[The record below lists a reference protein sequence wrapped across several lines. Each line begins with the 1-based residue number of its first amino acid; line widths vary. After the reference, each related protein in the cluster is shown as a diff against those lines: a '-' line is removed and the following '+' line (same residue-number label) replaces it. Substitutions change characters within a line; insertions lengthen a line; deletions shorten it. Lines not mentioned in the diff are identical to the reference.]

1 MIKNRHELLGA
12 LKQAEQS
19 NEYDYNKMMKD
30 FKFGERYQNAIR
42 KTRNKWK
49 SENKKY
55 LIRLEQMKEK
65 KEESYKAKRNN
76 FINEYLRRQKDIE
89 KQLYRTRISK
99 QGDWKKNSLKMEKKN
114 EQAKEKQRKK
124 IERDEK
130 YRLNIESQISSKSKK
145 KIIKYI

>member
-1 MIKNRHELLGA
+1 
-12 LKQAEQS
+12 
-19 NEYDYNKMMKD
+19 MKD

-89 KQLYRTRISK
+89 KQLYKTRISK

-145 KIIKYI
+145 K

>member
-1 MIKNRHELLGA
+1 
-12 LKQAEQS
+12 
-19 NEYDYNKMMKD
+19 MKD

-89 KQLYRTRISK
+89 KQLYKTRISK

-145 KIIKYI
+145 IIKYIIIILY